1 MKRSIKS
8 TLMMSVMSFLAM
20 SFLATPAISGG
31 NGPADGYTIHVQ
43 APHMMADGTIGGPYH
58 HYCKGIQGGEILQ
71 CMLFESTASDA
82 RMVAVEY
89 FIAKDLARK
98 NVPLVKWNRNFHD
111 HQVEIDT
118 GRVAILD
125 IDDPKKVQALAE
137 AAGKTDGVIFHLWG
151 KDQVVPDG
159 TVTIPTSLGHVYRTK

>member
-1 MKRSIKS
+1 MKETFPLLDITGTTTSTNLITVGTATTGNLFLNQPVEFIPTYYKS
-8 TLMMSVMSFLAM
+8 TITDTAYKQLNVI
-20 SFLATPAISGG
+20 ATTGG
-31 NGPADGYTIHVQ
+31 SDNT
-43 APHMMADGTIGGPYH
+43 
-58 HYCKGIQGGEILQ
+58 L
-71 CMLFESTASDA
+71 LFESTASDA